1 MPRRLTS
8 LMASVAAVALILGAF
23 ISVGRWYRELDGME
37 QVSVD
42 VARTVLM
49 IVSGIFGVLLTPFL
63 VADWLRDR
71 KREAER
77 KALARES
84 SEGR

>member
-8 LMASVAAVALILGAF
+8 LMALIAAVALILGAF

-49 IVSGIFGVLLTPFL
+49 IVSGIFGVLLAPFL
-63 VADWLRDR
+63 VSDWLRDR
-71 KREAER
+71 RRELER
-77 KALARES
+77 KALAREAS
-84 SEGR
+84 DVR